1 MSAKNSAW
9 PKIKTRHGT
18 IPKCNISYYK
28 LYQNSNISLTILKY
42 LFGDTL
48 TNTHKLKHICSKWC
62 TISPH
67 VCNAIQM
74 SMWFSL
80 MKFHLIQFEADWSI
94 TLLFLH
100 IVGWEP
106 NGRYRNILC
115 TAIVPFWFSTDD
127 ILFLARLKPRSYH
140 ILSRKSHFRPFLW
153 KWVGHGYLVV
163 VKGSLWLLRGRCPA
177 LFLCENHLEWL
188 LWEMYVKVWLWHK
201 FKLAASLPAL
211 AGQ

>member
-1 MSAKNSAW
+1 MRAEACWSHAW
-9 PKIKTRHGT
+9 VNQRGLRSRNKVQYYLAVRRSWSWLGRHLQCMWTHVVQIT
-18 IPKCNISYYK
+18 IPITFWIAIRNVFRNVILAHVNTANVYQEFCLAKDKDKTWDHSQMHKLYYK

-100 IVGWEP
+100 I
-106 NGRYRNILC
+106 
-115 TAIVPFWFSTDD
+115 
-127 ILFLARLKPRSYH
+127 
-140 ILSRKSHFRPFLW
+140 
-153 KWVGHGYLVV
+153 
-163 VKGSLWLLRGRCPA
+163 LL
-177 LFLCENHLEWL
+177 LEI
-188 LWEMYVKVWLWHK
+188 YVKVWLGHK
-201 FKLAASLPAL
+201 FI
-211 AGQ
+211 